1 MRGPSAHPEAEP
13 LVRSI
18 AGLRQDVRSAYD
30 RHIRG
35 RPVEASTIATV
46 AYFITL
52 VVVRAFTT
60 ATHSETHDSVLVGSV
75 HIHHL
80 VFGVLA
86 ILVAGVFAL
95 DEVLRLTRAV
105 LFGIGAALVLDEFA
119 LLVFLKDVYWLP
131 QGILSVFALVIG
143 LLALAVNAW
152 RGRPFVQDVMGTL
165 RRRP

>member
-1 MRGPSAHPEAEP
+1 MPDPLTHPETEP

-18 AGLRQDVRSAYD
+18 GSVRHDVASAYD

-35 RPVEASTIATV
+35 KPVEASTLATI

-52 VVVRAFTT
+52 VVVRAFVT
-60 ATHSETHDSVLVGSV
+60 ATHGETRDTLLVGGV

-80 VFGVLA
+80 VFGVIA
-86 ILVAGVFAL
+86 ILVAGVLAL
-95 DEVLRLTRAV
+95 DDLLRLTRAV

-131 QGILSVFALVIG
+131 QGSLSVFALLIG

-152 RGRPFVQDVMGTL
+152 RGRPFIKDAAATI
-165 RRRP
+165 RRRT